1 MSEWRCEVVR
11 ADGRRD
17 WRRVIAPSA
26 DDAAAQLIAD
36 GMAPVCIQSG
46 AMGLAER
53 LAQPISLSRSLSQ
66 ADQALVLGQLA
77 VLLNAGMPID
87 RSVDLLA
94 EQMPRARQRDWLREV
109 LARLRGGSNPS
120 EALACQAQ
128 LPPWVLGVIGS
139 AERSGRLS
147 AALSELSA
155 DIGSAAKARSSLIT
169 QLTYPAAIVAATLL
183 ALVVVLTLVVPQ
195 FESIL
200 SGNEAALPLL
210 TRWVLGLSAAVR
222 DHGSAMLV
230 AMVVGLALLVTG
242 WRSGQLDG
250 LAARAGGATGL
261 LTLRDRFLAARFARL
276 LSALLANGIAL
287 VPALALAR
295 PAMGSRRWSQM
306 LRGVEQDLREGA
318 RFTAALG
325 ASPLV
330 PATLV
335 RLIEVGE
342 HSGALASTL
351 GEAGKIIDAAARA
364 RVERLI
370 SLANPIAI
378 ILLGVIVALL
388 VAGVLLGI
396 FAVGD
401 FAA

>member
-36 GMAPVCIQSG
+36 GMAPVRIHG
-46 AMGLAER
+46 GDMGLAER
-53 LAQPISLSRSLSQ
+53 LAQPVALTRNLSQ

-77 VLLNAGMPID
+77 VLLKAGMPID

-109 LARLRGGSNPS
+109 LARLRAGSSPS
-120 EALACQAQ
+120 EALGCQAQ

-147 AALSELSA
+147 AALAELSE
-155 DIGSAAKARSSLIT
+155 DIGAAAKARSSLIT
-169 QLTYPAAIVAATLL
+169 QLTYPIAIVAATLL

-200 SGNEAALPLL
+200 SGNEAAQPLL

-222 DHGSAMLV
+222 DHGTAMIAMLL
-230 AMVVGLALLVTG
+230 VGLALLISA

-261 LTLRDRFLAARFARL
+261 LGLRDRFLAARFARL

-295 PAMGSRRWSQM
+295 PAMGSRRWSNM
-306 LRGVEQDLREGA
+306 LRGVEQDLREGV

-378 ILLGVIVALL
+378 ILLGAIVALL

>member
-1 MSEWRCEVVR
+1 MSEWRCEVVC

-36 GMAPVCIQSG
+36 GMAPVRIQG
-46 AMGLAER
+46 GTMGLAER
-53 LAQPISLSRSLSQ
+53 LAQPVALSRSLSQ

-109 LARLRGGSNPS
+109 LARLRSGSNPS

-147 AALSELSA
+147 AALAELSA
-155 DIGSAAKARSSLIT
+155 DIGAAAKARSSLIT

-200 SGNEAALPLL
+200 RGNEAALPLL

-222 DHGSAMLV
+222 DHGSAMLAV
-230 AMVVGLALLVTG
+230 TLVGLALLVTA
-242 WRSGQLDG
+242 WRGGQLDG

-261 LTLRDRFLAARFARL
+261 LGLRDRFLAARFARL

-318 RFTAALG
+318 RFTTALG
-325 ASPLV
+325 SSPLV

-378 ILLGVIVALL
+378 ILLGAIVALL

>member
-26 DDAAAQLIAD
+26 DDAAAQLISD
-36 GMAPVCIQSG
+36 GMAPVRIQGG

-53 LAQPISLSRSLSQ
+53 LAQPVALSRSLSQ

-109 LARLRGGSNPS
+109 LAKLRGGSNPS

-147 AALSELSA
+147 AALAELSE
-155 DIGSAAKARSSLIT
+155 DIGAAAKARSSLIT
-169 QLTYPAAIVAATLL
+169 QLTYPAAILAATLL

-200 SGNEAALPLL
+200 RGDEEALPPL

-222 DHGSAMLV
+222 DHGTAIFVMAL
-230 AMVVGLALLVTG
+230 VGLALLMTA

-261 LTLRDRFLAARFARL
+261 LGLRDRFLAARFARL

-318 RFTAALG
+318 RFTIALG

-378 ILLGVIVALL
+378 ILLGAIVALL